1 MLFGATYINYI
12 STEKDR
18 EDNYYFHFLE
28 NRNERMRDGVMLGF
42 KKERFLAKVSKIKCN
57 TAAAFLC

>member
-28 NRNERMRDGVMLGF
+28 NRNEKWCDAGVQERKILRKSF
-42 KKERFLAKVSKIKCN
+42 KD
-57 TAAAFLC
+57 